1 MNSLFLLAK
10 GHISGKVKK
19 VKVALEQATKV
30 QMENFLFRLVFL
42 VLTGR
47 HLLWPNTTD
56 ETYSIIIVVV
66 VVIVIMIIIITIIKL
81 LGRPFRPCCTVTIFI
96 YCA

>member
-1 MNSLFLLAK
+1 
-10 GHISGKVKK
+10 
-19 VKVALEQATKV
+19 
-30 QMENFLFRLVFL
+30 VFL

-66 VVIVIMIIIITIIKL
+66 VVIVIMIIIIIIIINIIKL
-81 LGRPFRPCCTVTIFI
+81 LGRFFVLV
-96 YCA
+96 AL